1 MEKFAIVSV
10 SIFIMFFLVG
20 YIFRKNARVVAGI
33 EVLGYFNDTQYDP
46 SEEQFL
52 STLKGLEE
60 VRKLSN
66 GCVLGISV
74 MLVMMTSGVLTP
86 VNEIAQVLS
95 ACLWTI
101 ACVVFVLVLL
111 FVTELILTNELR
123 KKLIDRYAIKLAN
136 PQY

>member
-1 MEKFAIVSV
+1 MEKLAIVSI
-10 SIFIMFFLVG
+10 SIFVCFFLVG
-20 YIFRKNARVVAGI
+20 YITRRNARLVAGI
-33 EVLGYFNDTQYDP
+33 ELLGYFDNPEYDP

-66 GCVLGISV
+66 GWVMGISV
-74 MLVMMTSGVLTP
+74 MLVMITSGVLTP
-86 VNEIAQVLS
+86 MNETAQVLS

-101 ACVVFVLVLL
+101 ACAVFVLVLL

-136 PQY
+136 PQH